1 MESFSFLQKFK
12 ISFERQ
18 LKIFSQ
24 KKIQKHLEN
33 RGNKKKKLPQTFFFT
48 QFGIF
53 GNISGFL
60 WIQNRPKIVA
70 YIVHNIFNIFALA
83 LEKRKMPPADKQPN
97 VNENWIFKLS
107 HKNTRFYINFIQ
119 I

>member
-1 MESFSFLQKFK
+1 MESFSFLQKFE

-18 LKIFSQ
+18 LKIFNQ

-33 RGNKKKKLPQTFFFT
+33 RGNKKKAATNFFFT

-83 LEKRKMPPADKQPN
+83 LEKRKMPPADKQPC
-97 VNENWIFKLS
+97 
-107 HKNTRFYINFIQ
+107 
-119 I
+119 